1 MEQNNNTVDMS
12 QVNREALIED
22 IRNVNPFL
30 ENLYREGEL
39 TREECDLVRSK
50 TSRRI
55 QARFLLD
62 ILDRKGPGA
71 YGTFCAV
78 LKRVCRPP
86 LVRQD
91 AFDFS

>member
-30 ENLYREGEL
+30 DNLYREGEL
-39 TREECDLVRSK
+39 TREECDIVRSK
-50 TSRRI
+50 TSRRMK
-55 QARFLLD
+55 ACSLLD

-71 YGTFCAV
+71 YGAFCAV